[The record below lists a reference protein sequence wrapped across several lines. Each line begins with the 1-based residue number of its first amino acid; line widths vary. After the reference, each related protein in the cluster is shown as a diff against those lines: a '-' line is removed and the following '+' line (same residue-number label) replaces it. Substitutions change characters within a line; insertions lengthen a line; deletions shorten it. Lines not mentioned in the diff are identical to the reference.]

1 MGSYPYFGSVSF
13 TLLSLEGSVNT
24 DPNMGLNDNLSP
36 GMLPLDLSL
45 LAALDVNLSDNS
57 TFLISNAV
65 AGRDIKVGTSTVVEC
80 FGMYGALAGG
90 NITLGS
96 NSELLLT
103 DLGQVNAGGTVDV
116 HNNGA
121 NGMVIIDGAT
131 LAADVVKT
139 GALGA
144 NGTLTVRN
152 GSTLNAGSALK
163 LYGGSSNGSVLFT
176 GDGSISLNGSQID
189 IAAFKVQ
196 IDSGTSVINNGNT
209 DIYANTHNYGAPNI
223 PSSSFG
229 SFTSPVTQ
237 HPVSSSPAY

>member
-103 DLGQVNAGGTVDV
+103 DLGQVNAGGNITVGASSGIV
-116 HNNGA
+116 FSSNATNSAVSTISAGGAININGGTIVRSA
-121 NGMVIIDGAT
+121 DASGNGGELDI
-131 LAADVVKT
+131 LS
-139 GALGA
+139 A
-144 NGTLTVRN
+144 NGTIT
-152 GSTLNAGSALK
+152 
-163 LYGGSSNGSVLFT
+163 
-176 GDGSISLNGSQID
+176 SQPSH
-189 IAAFKVQ
+189 
-196 IDSGTSVINNGNT
+196 SG
-209 DIYANTHNYGAPNI
+209 
-223 PSSSFG
+223 
-229 SFTSPVTQ
+229 
-237 HPVSSSPAY
+237 